1 MFGFSKRRMK
11 LGRLNSAQGTRSPMR
26 HPKRSSSS
34 NGEGVPQNNND
45 SEEKSCQCSSGAP
58 EFNNCASGGSENWML
73 LSIAGEKPTPRFNHA
88 AAVVGN
94 KMVVVGGET
103 GSRLLEDVQVAL
115 TKSGSEIASL
125 KIDDLLVLNFDS
137 FSWTTASSKLYLSP
151 TSLPLKIPACKGHA
165 LYVVLEYNSS
175 ENLSVISQV
184 QWGKKILMVGGKTDP
199 ASDKVSVWAFD
210 TETECWSLLE
220 AKGDVPVKLLVLL
233 CDLMVAR
240 SGHTVL
246 RASSVLILFGGEDG
260 KRRKLNDLHMFD
272 LKSLTWLPLHCTGT
286 GPSPR
291 SNHVSALYD
300 DKLLLIFG
308 GSSKSRTLNDL
319 YTLDFETMAWSR
331 IKIRGFHPSPRAG
344 CCGVLCGTKWYIAGG
359 GSRKRRHAETLIFD
373 VLKLEWS
380 VAVASPASSITTN
393 KGFSLV
399 LVQHKERDF
408 LVCFG
413 GFKKDPSNEV
423 EVLIMEKNELS
434 MGRRSS
440 LSKAAGN
447 LVSGNR
453 LTSTGPA
460 SQSINGTSTSH
471 VDSIARQNLASV
483 VEHHG
488 SGRKSLS
495 ESLLIDPSSVSGNV
509 SLRKQFSNDE
519 DAGAKMTKTSGNESP
534 SQSKEQGAKQLDIG
548 IKTSSSGGK
557 IMAEEMSTISESGH
571 LPTHYR
577 QASANFFQDTDD
589 FVFQEGDYKGGLA
602 ASSGACQ
609 QYESKLSALM
619 RKNEILEGQLVAA
632 SASRE
637 AAEKNLSSALKSKQE
652 MEKKLADAVKEMELL
667 KEKLASVELAQEEAN
682 SLSNIVHSDNVR
694 LEHDV
699 AFLKAVMDD
708 TQKVHGFIGL
718 SIPSMSGPTFQPT
731 LIKFDVY
738 EYRMQELHTTR
749 GVLAGERARA
759 FQLQVEVF
767 HLKQRL
773 QSLENR
779 SPTPRKPFHV

>member
-1 MFGFSKRRMK
+1 MRSFSF
-11 LGRLNSAQGTRSPMR
+11 Q
-26 HPKRSSSS
+26 
-34 NGEGVPQNNND
+34 
-45 SEEKSCQCSSGAP
+45 
-58 EFNNCASGGSENWML
+58 
-73 LSIAGEKPTPRFNHA
+73 
-88 AAVVGN
+88 
-94 KMVVVGGET
+94 
-103 GSRLLEDVQVAL
+103 
-115 TKSGSEIASL
+115 
-125 KIDDLLVLNFDS
+125 VLNFDS

-165 LYVVLEYNSS
+165 L
-175 ENLSVISQV
+175 V

-199 ASDKVSVWAFD
+199 SSEKVSVWAFD

-220 AKGDVPVKLLVLL
+220 AKGDVPV
-233 CDLMVAR
+233 AR

-246 RASSVLILFGGEDG
+246 RASSVLILFGGEDV

-408 LVCFG
+408 LVGFG

-447 LVSGNR
+447 LLSGNR

-460 SQSINGTSTSH
+460 SQPVNGTTTSH
-471 VDSIARQNLASV
+471 VDSIARQNLASA

-519 DAGAKMTKTSGNESP
+519 DASAKMTKTSGDESP
-534 SQSKEQGAKQLDIG
+534 SQEQGAKQLDIG
-548 IKTSSSGGK
+548 PKTSSNGGK
-557 IMAEEMSTISESGH
+557 IMSEEMSTISESGH

-589 FVFQEGDYKGGLA
+589 FVFQEGDYKAGLP

-609 QYESKLSALM
+609 QYEAKLSSLM
-619 RKNEILEGQLVAA
+619 RKNGILEGQLTTALA
-632 SASRE
+632 GRE
-637 AAEKNLSSALKSKQE
+637 AAVKSKQD
-652 MEKKLADAVKEMELL
+652 MEKKMADAVKEMELL
-667 KEKLASVELAQEEAN
+667 KEKLASVEMAQEEAN

-708 TQKVHGFIGL
+708 TQK
-718 SIPSMSGPTFQPT
+718 
-731 LIKFDVY
+731 
-738 EYRMQELHTTR
+738 ELHTTR

>member
-1 MFGFSKRRMK
+1 
-11 LGRLNSAQGTRSPMR
+11 
-26 HPKRSSSS
+26 
-34 NGEGVPQNNND
+34 
-45 SEEKSCQCSSGAP
+45 
-58 EFNNCASGGSENWML
+58 ML
-73 LSIAGEKPTPRFNHA
+73 IGLKY
-88 AAVVGN
+88 V
-94 KMVVVGGET
+94 
-103 GSRLLEDVQVAL
+103 LLEYY
-115 TKSGSEIASL
+115 
-125 KIDDLLVLNFDS
+125 
-137 FSWTTASSKLYLSP
+137 SSK
-151 TSLPLKIPACKGHA
+151 
-165 LYVVLEYNSS
+165 
-175 ENLSVISQV
+175 NLSVISQV

-210 TETECWSLLE
+210 TETECWSLME
-220 AKGDVPVKLLVLL
+220 AKGDVP
-233 CDLMVAR
+233 VAR

-331 IKIRGFHPSPRAG
+331 IKIRGYHPSPRAG

-408 LVCFG
+408 LVAFG

-423 EVLIMEKNELS
+423 EVLIMEKNELP

-447 LVSGNR
+447 LLSGNR
-453 LTSTGPA
+453 LTSTGPT
-460 SQSINGTSTSH
+460 SQPVNGPTTSH
-471 VDSIARQNLASV
+471 VDSMARQNLASV

-495 ESLLIDPSSVSGNV
+495 ESLLSDPSSVSGNV

-519 DAGAKMTKTSGNESP
+519 DASAKMAKTSGDESP
-534 SQSKEQGAKQLDIG
+534 SQEQGAKQLDIG
-548 IKTSSSGGK
+548 IKISSSGGK
-557 IMAEEMSTISESGH
+557 IMSEEMSTISEPGH

-577 QASANFFQDTDD
+577 QASANIFQDTDD
-589 FVFQEGDYKGGLA
+589 FVFQESDYKAGLPI
-602 ASSGACQ
+602 SSGACQ
-609 QYESKLSALM
+609 QYEAKLSSLM
-619 RKNEILEGQLVAA
+619 RKNGILEGQLAAALAGREVAERNL
-632 SASRE
+632 SAS
-637 AAEKNLSSALKSKQE
+637 LKSKQE
-652 MEKKLADAVKEMELL
+652 MEKKMADTVKEMELL

-708 TQKVHGFIGL
+708 TQK
-718 SIPSMSGPTFQPT
+718 
-731 LIKFDVY
+731 
-738 EYRMQELHTTR
+738 ELHTTR

>member
-26 HPKRSSSS
+26 HPKRSSNSS
-34 NGEGVPQNNND
+34 GEAVPPSNND

-58 EFNNCASGGSENWML
+58 EFNDCASGGSENWML
-73 LSIAGEKPTPRFNHA
+73 LSIAGEKPTPRFNHG

-103 GSRLLEDVQVAL
+103 GSRMLEDVQ
-115 TKSGSEIASL
+115 
-125 KIDDLLVLNFDS
+125 VLNFDS

-165 LYVVLEYNSS
+165 L
-175 ENLSVISQV
+175 V

-199 ASDKVSVWAFD
+199 SSDKVSVWAFD

-220 AKGDVPVKLLVLL
+220 AKGDVPV
-233 CDLMVAR
+233 AR

-246 RASSVLILFGGEDG
+246 RASSVLILFGGEDV

-408 LVCFG
+408 LVGFG

-447 LVSGNR
+447 LLSGNR

-460 SQSINGTSTSH
+460 SQPLNGTTTSH
-471 VDSIARQNLASV
+471 VDSIARQNLASA

-519 DAGAKMTKTSGNESP
+519 DASAKMTKTSGDESP
-534 SQSKEQGAKQLDIG
+534 SQEQGAKQLDIG
-548 IKTSSSGGK
+548 LKTCSNG
-557 IMAEEMSTISESGH
+557 
-571 LPTHYR
+571 
-577 QASANFFQDTDD
+577 
-589 FVFQEGDYKGGLA
+589 GDYKAGLP

-609 QYESKLSALM
+609 QYEAKLSSLM
-619 RKNEILEGQLVAA
+619 RKNGILEGQLAA
-632 SASRE
+632 ALAGRE
-637 AAEKNLSSALKSKQE
+637 AAVKSKQD
-652 MEKKLADAVKEMELL
+652 MEKKMSDAVKEMELL
-667 KEKLASVELAQEEAN
+667 KEKLASVEMAQEEAN

-708 TQKVHGFIGL
+708 TQK
-718 SIPSMSGPTFQPT
+718 
-731 LIKFDVY
+731 
-738 EYRMQELHTTR
+738 ELHSTR